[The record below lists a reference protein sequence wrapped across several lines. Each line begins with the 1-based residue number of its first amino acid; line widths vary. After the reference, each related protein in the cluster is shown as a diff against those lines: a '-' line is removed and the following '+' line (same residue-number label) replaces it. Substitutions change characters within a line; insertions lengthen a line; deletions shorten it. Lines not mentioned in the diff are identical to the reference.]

1 MSLDTS
7 TLYLVATMVAAMLGA
22 MLLFFGKQE
31 NIPALKWWGTAYLLG
46 AASVAL
52 WTLASDALGEMLSLA
67 LNAVG
72 FVACGMVWNASR
84 VFHGRKPNLPG
95 LVLGAIAWIA
105 AVMTLAPEASAMRMT
120 IGAGIVAIYA
130 ALTAT
135 ELWSERRRT
144 LQKRWPAI
152 VVPVLHGFVLML
164 PILLGDLLHPHDD
177 KFSGSIW
184 VTVFSIE
191 LVLYAVGTVFV
202 IFMLVSERAVTAHKT
217 AASMDPLT
225 GMFNRRG
232 FAEAS
237 SRVIEREANAGRPV
251 TVLIFDIDHFKSIND
266 RFGHPA
272 GDEILKLFATVVVN
286 TLRISDLSGR
296 IGGEEFAA
304 LLPCSLEEG
313 VIAAERVREAF
324 ANSGIVV
331 EDGPVDTTVSIGV
344 AGGPAGTELEVL
356 LAAADT
362 ALYQAKRSGRNRVEA
377 AEELPLS
384 LENWR
389 RKTAGIAR
397 QPQSRP
403 VVAEP
408 GLRMVRGAVTSRL
421 PFASISSWLMNT
433 IRNQNAHA
441 ALMSLEAA
449 AASARGGFAC
459 MFSTSD
465 EYETALITERR
476 AQGRYDRPRSRWPV
490 VMFVGCTLMVAG
502 TVLLLN

>member
-1 MSLDTS
+1 MSLDIS
-7 TLYLVATMVAAMLGA
+7 TLYLVATLVAAMLGA
-22 MLLFFGKQE
+22 MLLFFGNQE
-31 NIPALKWWGTAYLLG
+31 NIPALKWWGTAYVLG

-52 WTLASDALGEMLSLA
+52 WTLASGMLGETLSLA

-105 AVMTLAPEASAMRMT
+105 AVMTLAPEATAMRLT
-120 IGAGIVAIYA
+120 IGAAIVAIYA
-130 ALTAT
+130 ALTASQ
-135 ELWSERRRT
+135 LWSERRRT
-144 LQKRWPAI
+144 LQQRWPAI
-152 VVPVLHGFVLML
+152 VVPILHGFVLML
-164 PILLGDLLHPHDD
+164 PILLGDLLHPNDGR
-177 KFSGSIW
+177 FGGSIW
-184 VTVFSIE
+184 VTAFAVE

-202 IFMLVSERAVTAHKT
+202 IFMLVSDRAVTAHKK
-217 AASMDPLT
+217 AASVDPLT

-232 FAEAS
+232 FAEAC
-237 SRVIEREANAGRPV
+237 SRVIDREANAGRPV

-272 GDEILKLFATVVVN
+272 GDEILKLFAIVVIN
-286 TLRISDLSGR
+286 SLRITDLSGR

-324 ANSGIVV
+324 ADSGIAV
-331 EDGPVDTTVSIGV
+331 ETGPVDTTVSIGV

-389 RKTAGIAR
+389 RKSAGTAR
-397 QPQSRP
+397 QPT
-403 VVAEP
+403 V
-408 GLRMVRGAVTSRL
+408 
-421 PFASISSWLMNT
+421 I
-433 IRNQNAHA
+433 AHPA
-441 ALMSLEAA
+441 
-449 AASARGGFAC
+449 
-459 MFSTSD
+459 
-465 EYETALITERR
+465 
-476 AQGRYDRPRSRWPV
+476 
-490 VMFVGCTLMVAG
+490 
-502 TVLLLN
+502 

>member
-7 TLYLVATMVAAMLGA
+7 TLYLVATMVAAMLGS
-22 MLLFFGKQE
+22 MLLFFGRQE
-31 NIPALKWWGTAYLLG
+31 NIAALKWWGTAYLLG
-46 AASVAL
+46 ATSVAL
-52 WTLASDALGEMLSLA
+52 WTFAGPALGEMLSLA

-95 LVLGAIAWIA
+95 LVLGAIAWTA
-105 AVMTLAPEASAMRMT
+105 AVMTLAPEATAMRLT
-120 IGAGIVAIYA
+120 VGAGIVAIYA

-135 ELWSERRRT
+135 ELWTERRRT
-144 LQKRWPAI
+144 MQKRWPTV
-152 VVPVLHGFVLML
+152 VVPMLHGLVLML
-164 PILLGDLLHPHDD
+164 PILLGDLLHPHDEP
-177 KFSGSIW
+177 FGNSIW
-184 VTVFSIE
+184 VTVFAIE

-202 IFMLVSERAVTAHKT
+202 IFMLVSERTVSAHRN

-232 FAEAS
+232 FAEAT

-272 GDEILKLFATVVVN
+272 GDEILKLFAAVVVN
-286 TLRISDLSGR
+286 ALRISDLSGR

-313 VIAAERVREAF
+313 VLAAERVREAF
-324 ANSGIVV
+324 ERSGIVD
-331 EDGPVDTTVSIGV
+331 ETGPVDTTVSIGV

-384 LENWR
+384 LEKWR
-389 RKTAGIAR
+389 RKTAGAAR
-397 QPQSRP
+397 PAPQP
-403 VVAEP
+403 
-408 GLRMVRGAVTSRL
+408 
-421 PFASISSWLMNT
+421 AS
-433 IRNQNAHA
+433 
-441 ALMSLEAA
+441 
-449 AASARGGFAC
+449 AAS
-459 MFSTSD
+459 
-465 EYETALITERR
+465 L
-476 AQGRYDRPRSRWPV
+476 V
-490 VMFVGCTLMVAG
+490 
-502 TVLLLN
+502 

>member
-1 MSLDTS
+1 MSLDVA
-7 TLYLVATMVAAMLGA
+7 TLYLVATMVAAMLGT
-22 MLLFFGKQE
+22 MLLFFGRQE

-52 WTLASDALGEMLSLA
+52 WTLGGNRLGDMLSLA
-67 LNAVG
+67 LSAVG
-72 FVACGMVWNASR
+72 FMACGMVWNASR

-105 AVMTLAPEASAMRMT
+105 AVTTVAPEASAMRIT
-120 IGAGIVAIYA
+120 VGAGIVAIYT
-130 ALTAT
+130 ALTAA

-152 VVPVLHGFVLML
+152 VVPALHGFVLML
-164 PILLGDLLHPHDD
+164 PILLGDLLHRHEEI
-177 KFSGSIW
+177 FSGSIW

-202 IFMLVSERAVTAHKT
+202 IFMLVSERTVTVHRT

-232 FAEAS
+232 FVEAT

-324 ANSGIVV
+324 AASGIAV
-331 EDGPVDTTVSIGV
+331 EEGPVDTSVSIGV

-362 ALYQAKRSGRNRVEA
+362 ALYQAKRGGRNRVEA

-389 RKTAGIAR
+389 RKTAGAAR
-397 QPQSRP
+397 QPQQRP
-403 VVAEP
+403 
-408 GLRMVRGAVTSRL
+408 GAPRL
-421 PFASISSWLMNT
+421 A
-433 IRNQNAHA
+433 
-441 ALMSLEAA
+441 
-449 AASARGGFAC
+449 
-459 MFSTSD
+459 
-465 EYETALITERR
+465 
-476 AQGRYDRPRSRWPV
+476 
-490 VMFVGCTLMVAG
+490 
-502 TVLLLN
+502 